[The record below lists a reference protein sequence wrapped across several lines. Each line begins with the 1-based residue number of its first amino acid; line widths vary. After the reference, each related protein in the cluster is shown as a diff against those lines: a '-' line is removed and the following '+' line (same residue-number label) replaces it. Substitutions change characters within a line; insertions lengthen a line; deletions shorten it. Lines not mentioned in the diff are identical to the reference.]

1 MAYYVLGMD
10 FVSCFCRPVQTKV
23 YISSI
28 FWKITLKMKPEGDFS
43 QMFMI
48 VDVSNKGYLT
58 LKEVADF
65 YQSLFFQK
73 VKLDLVSKTGFNNF
87 FVLI

>member
-1 MAYYVLGMD
+1 
-10 FVSCFCRPVQTKV
+10 
-23 YISSI
+23 
-28 FWKITLKMKPEGDFS
+28 MKPEGDFS